1 MIVCRDDFLGF
12 PDFSDWCGDMGRI
25 SLFRAVIW
33 LDTGQ
38 IELARVYAA
47 LMAAISGA
55 MPMIFMTRIRL

>member
-1 MIVCRDDFLGF
+1 
-12 PDFSDWCGDMGRI
+12 MGRI
-25 SLFRAVIW
+25 SLFRAAIW

-55 MPMIFMTRIRL
+55 MPMIFMTRFRL